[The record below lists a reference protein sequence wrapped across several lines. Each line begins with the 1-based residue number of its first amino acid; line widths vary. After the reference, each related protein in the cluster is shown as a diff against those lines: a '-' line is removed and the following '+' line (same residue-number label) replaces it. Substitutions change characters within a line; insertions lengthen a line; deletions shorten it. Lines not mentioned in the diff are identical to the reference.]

1 VQSITSNAKATKRLL
16 IVVPIYASYLAF
28 LKGLAAWLIDRGWEV
43 HVATNLTGAEVG
55 SDVATLHDIAIP
67 RGANPLKLFQ
77 AGRSLTK
84 LIQQIQ
90 PTVVHAHFSVGML
103 VLALA
108 SRVKGVRTLGTFQG
122 MRFPLASGIS
132 RWVFKCVECFSIL
145 RLDQSWVLTADD
157 YKAVPKFVKKKLEI
171 QEGYGFGCDIEHFD
185 PARFSETDRAK
196 LRSELG
202 IPSEDL
208 VFVFVGRLTAFKGFL
223 LALEA
228 FQQLRK
234 ERKDVHFLVVGEP
247 DPQHLLNLPDLNG
260 LEGVYPT
267 GWQDDPAP
275 YLAIA
280 DAMVFPSEREGM
292 PVCVMEALASG
303 LSVIGCARRGV
314 RELITHKVTG
324 LIVSRNVDSIKS
336 AMASVVVDPS
346 LGTKLTAGALKLRG
360 QLDCRHFYDTVERS
374 FLL

>member
-1 VQSITSNAKATKRLL
+1 MQSTTTNVIAIKRLL
-16 IVVPIYASYLAF
+16 IVVPIYASYRAF
-28 LKGLAAWLIDRGWEV
+28 LKGLTAWLVDRDWEV
-43 HVATNLTGAEVG
+43 HVATNLTGAEVEP
-55 SDVATLHDIAIP
+55 DVATLHNIAMP
-67 RGANPLKLFQ
+67 RGAKPLKLFQ

-84 LIQQIQ
+84 LIQQIH
-90 PTVVHAHFSVGML
+90 PTVVHAHFSVGI
-103 VLALA
+103 LALA
-108 SRVKGVRTLGTFQG
+108 LATRDRGVRTLGTFQG
-122 MRFPLASGIS
+122 MRFPLARGIS
-132 RWVFKCVECFSIL
+132 RWLFKLVECFAIS
-145 RLDQSWVLTADD
+145 RLDQSWVLTSDD
-157 YKAVPKFVKKKLEI
+157 YYVVPKRVRKKLAL

-185 PARFSETDRAK
+185 PEHFSAVENTK

-202 IPSEDL
+202 IPKCAF
-208 VFVFVGRLTAFKGFL
+208 VFIFVGRLTAFKGFP
-223 LALEA
+223 LALDA

-234 ERKDVHFLVVGEP
+234 ERKDVHFLVVGES
-247 DPQHLLNLPDLNG
+247 DPQHWLNLPNLSE

-292 PVCVMEALASG
+292 SVCVMEALASG

-314 RELITHKVTG
+314 RELLTHEATG

-346 LGTKLTAGALKLRG
+346 LGRKLTAGALKLRG
-360 QLDCRHFYDTVERS
+360 QLDCRNFYDTVERS
-374 FLL
+374 FLE